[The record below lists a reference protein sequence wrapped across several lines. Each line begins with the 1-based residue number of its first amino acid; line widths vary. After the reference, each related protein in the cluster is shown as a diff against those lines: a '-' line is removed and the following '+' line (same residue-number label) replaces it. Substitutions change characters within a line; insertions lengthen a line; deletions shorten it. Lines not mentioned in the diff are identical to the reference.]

1 MKYITHPLVRP
12 DSLEERRFQLAIA
25 LHALEA
31 NTMVVLPT
39 GLGKTAVALI
49 VAASRIH
56 NKGGRVLVLAPTKP
70 LVEQHLRFFEKFL
83 LVPGRREGDPSPFVM
98 FTGETPPEE
107 RKAGWAGSRACFAT
121 PQAVKNDLLAGR
133 YTLSDV
139 SLLVVDECHRAVGNY
154 AYVFI
159 ARRYME
165 TARDPLIL
173 AMTASPGGDREK
185 VQEVCVNLSI
195 THVETRVESDEDVR
209 PYVHERELT
218 FVPVDLPKELSDALL
233 VLNRLVGTRL
243 AQLER
248 LHFQVP
254 KPGKLSI
261 RALTELNAQIQRRIQ
276 GKDRSAYQAASV
288 YAEIMKLRHAIS
300 LAETQGSEAL
310 RHYLEKLAQE
320 GAAPGGSK
328 ASQRLGADT
337 AFRRLVTEASLWTGE
352 LHQKLGLVGQL
363 VQAQLAAHPDSR
375 IIVFATYRDTVQNLV
390 NHLAAL
396 GIHAERFV
404 GQATKDAGRGLTQKK
419 QIEALQQFRRGEF
432 RVLIATSVG
441 EEGLDVP
448 STDMVIF
455 YEAVPSEIRS
465 IQRKGRTGR
474 SGAGKIVVLV
484 TKGTSDEVYR
494 YVSQTRERAMLT
506 GMKTMQGRSRIPA
519 PGSRSRD
526 QPPGGRERIQSPG
539 GKDGIRQAE
548 RPGDQP
554 PGGREGIPP
563 PGVQPGV
570 AGSSPAGPASH
581 SRGQTAIDA
590 FIPKEPPGREGIRG
604 PGGPEIT
611 ADDRETSSRVVEYL
625 SELGAQ
631 LSIRRLDQGDYLI
644 GDRILVERK
653 TARDFVDTLVERDLF
668 GQVRELAAASTRPVL
683 VIEGGDIY
691 TARDVNPAALRGALA
706 AIAVDL
712 GVAIFFTEDE
722 LGTAQMILT
731 LARREEGDRGERKL
745 HPYKAYRS
753 LKEQQEYILASFPS
767 VGLRNARL
775 LLAHFG
781 SVKAVLDADGEALRA
796 VKGIGEKIA
805 RQIHELSREPYR

>member
-12 DSLEERRFQLAIA
+12 EGLEERRYQLAIA

-39 GLGKTAVALI
+39 GLGKTAIALI
-49 VAASRIH
+49 AAASRIH
-56 NKGGRVLVLAPTKP
+56 TRGGRVLVLAPTKP
-70 LVEQHLRFFEKFL
+70 LVEQHLRFFEKL
-83 LVPGRREGDPSPFVM
+83 LLIPGRKEGDPSPFVM

-107 RKAGWAGSRACFAT
+107 RRTGWAGSRACFAT

-139 SLLVVDECHRAVGNY
+139 TLLVVDECHRAVGNY

-165 TARDPLIL
+165 TAADPLIL

-185 VQEVCVNLSI
+185 VQEVCANLSI
-195 THVETRVESDEDVR
+195 TQVETRVEADEDVR
-209 PYVHERELT
+209 PYVHEREIH
-218 FVPVDLPKELSDALL
+218 FVPVDLPKELSGALL
-233 VLNRLVGTRL
+233 TLNRLVEGRL
-243 AQLER
+243 AQLQR
-248 LHFQVP
+248 LHFRVP
-254 KPGKLSI
+254 KAGKLSI

-276 GKDRSAYQAASV
+276 GRDRSAYQAASL
-288 YAEIMKLRHAIS
+288 YAEIMKIRHAIS

-310 RHYLEKLAQE
+310 RHYLEKLATE
-320 GAAPGGSK
+320 GAAPGGSR
-328 ASQRLGADT
+328 ASQRLGADP
-337 AFRRLVTEASLWTGE
+337 AFRKLLDEASHWTGE
-352 LHQKLGLVGQL
+352 LHQKLELVGKL

-375 IIVFATYRDTVQNLV
+375 IIVFATYRDTVQLLV
-390 NHLAAL
+390 NHLDSL

-404 GQATKDAGRGLTQKK
+404 GQATKDAERGLTQKK
-419 QIEALQQFRRGEF
+419 QIEALQRFRRGEF

-484 TKGTSDEVYR
+484 TKGTSDEAYR
-494 YVSQTRERAMLT
+494 YVSQTRERAMVN
-506 GMKTMQGRSRIPA
+506 GMRSLGRR
-519 PGSRSRD
+519 G
-526 QPPGGRERIQSPG
+526 
-539 GKDGIRQAE
+539 
-548 RPGDQP
+548 
-554 PGGREGIPP
+554 GIPP
-563 PGVQPGV
+563 LEDRKGTQQPENRPENKQAV
-570 AGSSPAGPASH
+570 DPAPVPPSPAPEPAPRP
-581 SRGQTAIDA
+581 RGQTAIDA
-590 FIPKEPPGREGIRG
+590 FTPEVIQG
-604 PGGPEIT
+604 PGGREELRAPEIV
-611 ADDRETSSRVVEYL
+611 ADDRETSSRVVEHL
-625 SELGAQ
+625 SELGAR
-631 LSIRRLDQGDYLI
+631 LRLRRLDRGDYLV
-644 GDRILVERK
+644 GDRVLVERK

-668 GQVRELAAASTRPVL
+668 GQIRELASASSRPVL
-683 VIEGGDIY
+683 IIEGVDIY
-691 TARDVNPAALRGALA
+691 TQRNVSPAAIRGALA

-712 GVAIFFTEDE
+712 GVAIFFTGDE

-745 HPYKAYRS
+745 HPYKSYRS

-775 LLAHFG
+775 LLGHFG
-781 SVKAVLDADGEALRA
+781 SVKAVLDADEEALRA
-796 VKGIGEKIA
+796 VKGIGEKTA
-805 RQIHELSREPYR
+805 RQIFEIARERYR

>member
-1 MKYITHPLVRP
+1 
-12 DSLEERRFQLAIA
+12 
-25 LHALEA
+25 
-31 NTMVVLPT
+31 MVVLPT

-49 VAASRIH
+49 VAASRVH
-56 NKGGRVLVLAPTKP
+56 NTGGRILVLAPTKP

-83 LVPGRREGDPSPFVM
+83 LVPGRKEGDPSPFVM

-107 RKAGWAGSRACFAT
+107 RRVAWAGSRACFAT

-165 TARDPLIL
+165 SARDPLIL

-185 VQEVCVNLSI
+185 VHEVCVNLSI
-195 THVETRVESDEDVR
+195 AHVETRVEGDEDVR
-209 PYVHERELT
+209 PYVHEREIQ
-218 FVPVDLPKELSDALL
+218 FVPVDLPKELSEALL
-233 VLNRLVGTRL
+233 VLNRLVESRL
-243 AQLER
+243 AQLQR

-254 KPGKLSI
+254 KAGKLTI

-276 GKDRSAYQAASV
+276 GKDRSAYQAASL

-320 GAAPGGSK
+320 GALPGGSK
-328 ASQRLGADT
+328 ASQRLGADP
-337 AFRRLVTEASLWTGE
+337 AFRKLLAEASLWTGE
-352 LHQKLGLVGQL
+352 LHQKLELVGKL
-363 VQAQLAAHPDSR
+363 VQAQLAAHPESR

-390 NHLAAL
+390 NHLNSL
-396 GIHAERFV
+396 GMGAERFV
-404 GQATKDAGRGLTQKK
+404 GQATKDAEKGLTQKK
-419 QIEALQQFRRGEF
+419 QIEALQKFRRGEF
-432 RVLIATSVG
+432 KVLIATSVG

-484 TKGTSDEVYR
+484 TKGTSDEAYR
-494 YVSQTRERAMLT
+494 YVSQTRERAMVT
-506 GMKTMQGRSRIPA
+506 GMRSLRGRSGIQATTVPA
-519 PGSRSRD
+519 F
-526 QPPGGRERIQSPG
+526 PPET
-539 GKDGIRQAE
+539 
-548 RPGDQP
+548 
-554 PGGREGIPP
+554 
-563 PGVQPGV
+563 
-570 AGSSPAGPASH
+570 AGAPH
-581 SRGQTAIDA
+581 LRGQTAIDA
-590 FIPKEPPGREGIRG
+590 FIHEG
-604 PGGPEIT
+604 PEGPEIT

-625 SELGAQ
+625 SELGARLQ
-631 LSIRRLDQGDYLI
+631 LRRLDRGDYLV

-668 GQVRELAAASTRPVL
+668 GQIRELAAGSSRPVL
-683 VIEGGDIY
+683 IIEGGDIY
-691 TARDVNPAALRGALA
+691 TARDVNPAAIRGALA
-706 AIAVDL
+706 AIVVDL
-712 GVAIFFTEDE
+712 GVALFFTRDE
-722 LGTAQMILT
+722 CETAQMILT
-731 LARREEGDRGERKL
+731 LARREEGGRGERKL
-745 HPYKAYRS
+745 HPYKTYRS

-767 VGLRNARL
+767 VGLKNARL

-781 SVKAVLDADGEALRA
+781 SVKGVLEADEEALRA

-805 RQIHELSREPYR
+805 RQIHEMAREPYR

>member
-1 MKYITHPLVRP
+1 MKFITHPLIRP
-12 DSLEERRFQLAIA
+12 EILEERRYQLAIA
-25 LHALEA
+25 LHALEG

-49 VAASRIH
+49 AAASRIH
-56 NKGGRVLVLAPTKP
+56 TKGGRVLVLAPTKP

-83 LVPGRREGDPSPFVM
+83 LVPGRKEGDPSPFVM

-107 RKAGWAGSRACFAT
+107 RREAWAGSRVCFAT

-159 ARRYME
+159 ARRYMD
-165 TARDPLIL
+165 TASDPLIL

-195 THVETRVESDEDVR
+195 AHVETRVEGDEDVR
-209 PYVHERELT
+209 PYVHEREIH
-218 FVPVDLPKELSDALL
+218 FVPVDLPKELSGALL
-233 VLNRLVGTRL
+233 TLNRLVESRL
-243 AQLER
+243 AQLQR

-261 RALTELNAQIQRRIQ
+261 RALNELNAQIQRRIQ
-276 GKDRSAYQAASV
+276 GRDRSAYQAASL

-320 GAAPGGSK
+320 GAAPGGSR

-337 AFRRLVTEASLWTGE
+337 AFRNLLEEASSWTVE
-352 LHQKLGLVGQL
+352 LHQKLELVGKL
-363 VQAQLAAHPDSR
+363 VQAQLSAHPDSR

-390 NHLAAL
+390 NHLTSL
-396 GIHAERFV
+396 GIEAERFV
-404 GQATKDAGRGLTQKK
+404 GQATKDAERGLTQRR
-419 QIEALQQFRRGEF
+419 QIEALQRFRRGEF

-484 TKGTSDEVYR
+484 TKGTSDEAYR
-494 YVSQTRERAMLT
+494 YVSQTRERAMLS
-506 GMKTMQGRSRIPA
+506 GMRSL
-519 PGSRSRD
+519 
-526 QPPGGRERIQSPG
+526 GGRPPVRPAQGQSGDRPVEDRSG
-539 GKDGIRQAE
+539 TQPSDG
-548 RPGDQP
+548 P
-554 PGGREGIPP
+554 
-563 PGVQPGV
+563 
-570 AGSSPAGPASH
+570 SSGPGPAVEPKQAV
-581 SRGQTAIDA
+581 QTAIDS
-590 FIPKEPPGREGIRG
+590 FVSGGQGGRSGIRG
-604 PGGPEIT
+604 PEGLDGIQREVGPHGIQREEGPEIT
-611 ADDRETSSRVVEYL
+611 ADDRETSSRVVEHL
-625 SELGAQ
+625 SELGAR
-631 LSIRRLDQGDYLI
+631 LRLRRLDQGDYLV

-668 GQVRELAAASTRPVL
+668 GQIRELAAASTRPVL
-683 VIEGGDIY
+683 IIEGGDIY

-712 GVAIFFTEDE
+712 GVALFFTRDE
-722 LGTAQMILT
+722 AETAQMILT
-731 LARREEGDRGERKL
+731 LARREEGDRGGRKL
-745 HPYKAYRS
+745 HPYKSYRS
-753 LKEQQEYILASFPS
+753 LKEQQEFILASFPS

-775 LLAHFG
+775 LLEHFG
-781 SVKAVLDADGEALRA
+781 SVKGVLDADEEALRA
-796 VKGIGEKIA
+796 VRGIGEKTA
-805 RQIHELSREPYR
+805 RQIYLLSRQPYR